1 MVALESRV
9 NRQLVPAGWHALFL
23 TMLPT
28 IRRHARFAFQYLRG
42 DDLDDAVTEVVA
54 NSLVAFVRLFKLGK
68 TDLAYPTVLA
78 RFGVFQVR
86 SGRRVGNR
94 LAGRDVLSPHA
105 QRRHGFTVEQLDQDD
120 AEGSGWRQLVVED
133 RRSSP
138 ADIAATRIDFSDWLA
153 VLPDRKRHV
162 AEYLAIGE
170 TTSDAA
176 RKFGVSAARISQL
189 RRELHDSWR
198 QFHGGNGRST
208 STITPFEGKEMSTW
222 VHAEN

>member
-1 MVALESRV
+1 M
-9 NRQLVPAGWHALFL
+9 F
-23 TMLPT
+23 PT
-28 IRRHARFAFQYLRG
+28 ISSHAKFAFRHLRG

-54 NSLVAFVRLFKLGK
+54 NSLVAFVRLFQLGK
-68 TDLAYPTVLA
+68 ADLAYPTVLA
-78 RFGVFQVR
+78 RYGVAQVRSGPLRSAQVR

-105 QRRHGFTVEQLDQDD
+105 QRRHGFTVERLDQDD
-120 AEGSGWRQLVVED
+120 AEGSGWRELVVED
-133 RRSSP
+133 RRSRP

-153 VLPDRKRHV
+153 VLPDLKRHV

-176 RKFGVSAARISQL
+176 RQFGVSAARISQL

-198 QFHGGNGRST
+198 QFHGGNG
-208 STITPFEGKEMSTW
+208 
-222 VHAEN
+222 

>member
-1 MVALESRV
+1 
-9 NRQLVPAGWHALFL
+9 
-23 TMLPT
+23 MLPT

-120 AEGSGWRQLVVED
+120 AEGSDWRQLVVED

>member
-1 MVALESRV
+1 MVALESKVR
-9 NRQLVPAGWHALFL
+9 RQLSPARWHELFL

-28 IRRHARFAFQYLRG
+28 INRHAKFAFRHLRG

-105 QRRHGFTVEQLDQDD
+105 QRRHGFTVEQFDQDD
-120 AEGSGWRQLVVED
+120 AEGSGWCQLVVED

-176 RKFGVSAARISQL
+176 RQFGVSAARISQL

-198 QFHGGNGRST
+198 QFHGGNGRSA
-208 STITPFEGKEMSTW
+208 STTTPSEGKEMST
-222 VHAEN
+222 

>member
-1 MVALESRV
+1 MVALESPAH
-9 NRQLVPAGWHALFL
+9 RQLSPARWHARFL

-28 IRRHARFAFQYLRG
+28 ISRHARFAFRHLRG
-42 DDLDDAVTEVVA
+42 DDFDDAVTEVVA
-54 NSLVAFVRLFKLGK
+54 NSLVAFVRLFNLGK

-78 RFGVFQVR
+78 RYGVAQVR

-105 QRRHGFTVEQLDQDD
+105 QRRNGFTVERLDQDD

-138 ADIAATRIDFSDWLA
+138 ADTAATRIDFSDWLA
-153 VLPDRKRHV
+153 VLPARKRHV
-162 AEYLAIGE
+162 AEHLAIGE
-170 TTSDAA
+170 TTSDTA
-176 RKFGVSAARISQL
+176 RQFGLSAARISQI

-198 QFHGGNGRST
+198 QFHSGNGRST
-208 STITPFEGKEMSTW
+208 STTTPFEGKEMST
-222 VHAEN
+222 